1 MRRSLKITTYAAAL
15 AIIAGGT
22 LAWTAVDKTVHL
34 EVDGQPKT
42 VHTLGSHVHDALC
55 AGGYAAAAHDIV
67 APAPGVAIHDGSRI
81 VLHRGRLLQLT
92 VDGAKRQVW
101 TTEPTV
107 AAALAD
113 LGLSPQTF
121 VSVSRD
127 QRLPLTPT
135 AIEVRTPKHVSVK
148 HDGTTG
154 RLTTTAATV
163 GQLLTDAGIQ
173 RGDLDRLSVQPTAAI
188 TAGQTIILQ
197 RVRSTRVTKIEP
209 IPFAR
214 RQQQDNTLD
223 VGTSKVVTEG
233 VAGAKQITY
242 ALEYVD
248 GKLAGRTVVSTKVSK
263 PATPRVV
270 KLGTLGVT
278 PQQIAAQ
285 LVAARGW
292 GTDQTK
298 CLTLL
303 WNHESGW
310 RVDAENADSGAYG
323 IPQSLPGDKMAS
335 AGPDWQTNPRT
346 QITWGLDYIA
356 GVYGTPCGAW
366 GHELD
371 VNWY

>member
-42 VHTLGSHVHDALC
+42 VHTLGSHVHDALS
-55 AGGYAAAAHDIV
+55 AGGYAVAAHDIV

-135 AIEVRTPKHVSVK
+135 AIEVRTPKQVSVK
-148 HDGTTG
+148 HDGTTE

-173 RGDLDRLSVQPTAAI
+173 RGDLDRLSARPTAAI
-188 TAGQTIILQ
+188 TAGQTIVLR

-248 GKLAGRTVVSTKVSK
+248 GKLAGRTVVSTKVAK

-270 KLGTLGVT
+270 KVGTLAVT

-292 GTDQTK
+292 GTDQMS

>member
-1 MRRSLKITTYAAAL
+1 MRRSLKMTTYAAAL

-34 EVDGQPKT
+34 EIDGQPKT
-42 VHTLGSHVHDALC
+42 VHTLGSHVHDALS
-55 AGGYAAAAHDIV
+55 AAGYAVAAHDIV
-67 APAPGVAIHDGSRI
+67 APAPSVAIHDGSRI

-113 LGLSPQTF
+113 LGLSPHTF

-127 QRLPLTPT
+127 QRLPLSPT
-135 AIEVRTPKHVSVK
+135 AIEVRTPKQVTVK
-148 HDGTTG
+148 HDGTTA

-173 RGDLDRLSVQPTAAI
+173 RGDLDRLSVRPTAAI
-188 TAGQTIILQ
+188 IAGQTIVLT
-197 RVRSTRVTKIEP
+197 RVRSARVTQNVP
-209 IPFAR
+209 IPFASR
-214 RQQQDNTLD
+214 RQPDNTLD
-223 VGTSKVVTEG
+223 VGTTKVVTGG
-233 VAGAKQITY
+233 VAGARQITY

-248 GKLAGRTVVSTKVSK
+248 GKLTGRTVVSSKVAK

-270 KLGTLGVT
+270 RVGTLAVT

-292 GTDQTK
+292 GTDQVN

-310 RVDAENADSGAYG
+310 QVDAENADSGAYG